1 MNVRAIL
8 SAWWRALAQAWR
20 SLRRQPAQAA
30 IVLVVLGLA
39 LGAST
44 AVFSAVRLLLLT
56 PPPYRAAAELQLLRL
71 SLADAKGGTRTLPAW
86 SYPAFTALRDALGPE
101 APVAAYTPHPTML
114 NLATDAEP
122 ERVATEFVSAN
133 YFDLLGVTPLSG
145 RAFSAQEDQVPER
158 DRVALIGERLWRT
171 RFNGRADVLGA
182 DLQLNGQSVRIIG
195 ILPAGFRGASENA
208 DLWLPMMQAPVFTFP
223 QRLKGELSFWHA
235 VIARESAAQSLDARL
250 PALTQ
255 AITQRIDFRPALG
268 GGQLGLQK
276 VGLLQARID
285 PAARRIVLQLLA
297 SVILLLL
304 VAISNVAN
312 LGLAAVMRRQRELA
326 IRAAVGGDRNDLAR
340 LILAEYALLA
350 VGCTVV
356 GLGVAAALQSVMTA
370 AGQFG
375 PGGYADF
382 AHLQIDAMAAAW
394 CGGMAVLALA
404 LAALWPMHSA
414 WSLRLNLALL
424 GTRAA
429 RRLRYTRLGLCVAQL
444 ALATLLTFGACWLG
458 ASLLRTYQ
466 TPLPFHTSDVLTAR
480 ATLPRAGTT
489 PVEAA
494 RFFPAVV
501 ESSAALPG
509 VTKAAIAYCLPLQ
522 DGCDN
527 VVMSGDALA
536 AQAEGAPAQVDLN
549 VVSPDY
555 FSALGI
561 DLLRGRGFADTDR
574 TDTPHVA
581 LVSAAVA
588 KRYFPNQDPIGQ
600 RITLSMDDAPMQI
613 VGVVGD
619 VSGARVDQNADLV
632 YVPFAQFNY
641 EENFIVLRTAGDPH
655 LLAAPLREIVRHNA
669 PAIALWDVASMAERL
684 DGLAARLRLAALLL
698 GGLGALAL
706 LLAGC
711 GLYSVLGLLV
721 AQRTGEIGVR
731 VALGATAKN
740 IFGLVARDAGW
751 VLGLGMGFG
760 FLATLPLARFADEE
774 LFRLAV
780 LDVRVVLAAL
790 SLLAMCTLA
799 ASLLPARR
807 ALGVDP
813 IVALRHE

>member
-1 MNVRAIL
+1 MNKHSVL
-8 SAWWRALAQAWR
+8 SAWSRAFAQASR
-20 SLRRQPAQAA
+20 SLRRQPAHAA

-39 LGAST
+39 IGAST

-56 PPPYRAAAELQLLRL
+56 PPPYPAAAELQVLRL
-71 SLADAKGGTRTLPAW
+71 SQTDAKGATRTLPAW
-86 SYPAFTALRDALGPE
+86 SYPAFTALRDALGAD
-101 APVAAYTPHPTML
+101 APLAAYTPHPIML

-133 YFDLLGVTPLSG
+133 YFDVLGVAPITGRTFTP
-145 RAFSAQEDQVPER
+145 QEDLVPER
-158 DRVALIGERLWRT
+158 DRVALIGEALWRK
-171 RFNGRADVLGA
+171 RFNARADMLGA
-182 DLQLNGQSVRIIG
+182 DLQLNGQSVRIVG

-223 QRLKGELSFWHA
+223 QRLKGEISFWHA
-235 VIARESAAQSLDARL
+235 VIVRESAMQTLDARL
-250 PALTQ
+250 PALAQ
-255 AITQRIDFRPALG
+255 AIAHRIDFRPALG
-268 GGQLGLQK
+268 NGQIGLQK
-276 VGLLQARID
+276 IGLLQARID

-340 LILAEYALLA
+340 LVLAEYAVLA
-350 VGCTVV
+350 VGCALV
-356 GLGVAAALQSVMTA
+356 GLGVAAVLQSVMA
-370 AGQFG
+370 ATGQFG
-375 PGGYADF
+375 AGSNTDF
-382 AHLQIDAMAAAW
+382 ASLQIDAAAAAW

-404 LAALWPMHSA
+404 LAALWPVRMA
-414 WSLRLNLALL
+414 WSLRLNLAML
-424 GTRAA
+424 GSSAA
-429 RRLRYTRLGLCVAQL
+429 RRLRLARLGLCVAQL

-458 ASLLRTYQ
+458 ASLLHTYR

-480 ATLPRAGTT
+480 ATLPRAGTAA
-489 PVEAA
+489 VDAA

-509 VTKAAIAYCLPLQ
+509 VLKSASAYCLPLQ
-522 DGCDN
+522 DGCDH

-536 AQAEGAPAQVDLN
+536 AQPDAAPMQVDLN

-555 FSALGI
+555 FGALGI
-561 DLLRGRGFADTDR
+561 DLLRGRDFAQSDR
-574 TDTPHVA
+574 MDAPHVA
-581 LVSAAVA
+581 IVSAAVA
-588 KRYFPNQDPIGQ
+588 KRYFPGQDPIGQ
-600 RITLSMDDAPMQI
+600 RISLSMDEVPMQI

-619 VSGARVDQNADLV
+619 VSGGRVDQNADLV
-632 YVPFAQFNY
+632 YVPFAQCVY
-641 EENFIVLRTAGDPH
+641 EENFIVLRTAGNPH
-655 LLAAPLREIVRHNA
+655 LLVAPLREVVRNHA
-669 PAIALWDVASMAERL
+669 AGIALWDVASMGERL
-684 DGLAARLRLAALLL
+684 DGMASRLRLAAMLL
-698 GGLGALAL
+698 GGLGGLAL

-711 GLYSVLGLLV
+711 GLYSVLSLLV

-740 IFGLVARDAGW
+740 IFALVARDAAW
-751 VLGLGMGFG
+751 VLALGMGLG
-760 FLATLPLARFADEE
+760 FLATLPQALFADEE

-780 LDVRVVLAAL
+780 LDGRVVLVVV
-790 SLLAMCTLA
+790 SLLALCTLA

-807 ALGVDP
+807 ALGVNP